1 MKQADKDYRY
11 MAISDLYNELQ
22 KDTFKMDADSE
33 KKIVRKLLEMVALD
47 KAAEVR
53 AFAVKW
59 YVESSER
66 AAMYSSLFLGCT
78 KKKKSCSRPVFFSS
92 LPPLVKKVHEEQAI
106 EMFDKLATYVY
117 EEKDEQVRDVAGSG
131 LRTMIDE
138 FPEEQLAVM
147 KNVLR
152 RLAPRL
158 IAGVSVRFIVFC
170 IFSFWPPKL
179 ILFRRVAFCDRL
191 DREYPSGCFAN
202 FS

>member
-78 KKKKSCSRPVFFSS
+78 KKKKVAHVPFFFPAFLLSSRKSMRNKPSKCLIN
-92 LPPLVKKVHEEQAI
+92 LPPTFTKRRTSKSAMLLVLVCE
-106 EMFDKLATYVY
+106 
-117 EEKDEQVRDVAGSG
+117 
-131 LRTMIDE
+131 
-138 FPEEQLAVM
+138 P
-147 KNVLR
+147 
-152 RLAPRL
+152 
-158 IAGVSVRFIVFC
+158 
-170 IFSFWPPKL
+170 
-179 ILFRRVAFCDRL
+179 
-191 DREYPSGCFAN
+191 
-202 FS
+202 

>member
-59 YVESSER
+59 YVVLFGRLVMHSF
-66 AAMYSSLFLGCT
+66 LFLGCHN
-78 KKKKSCSRPVFFSS
+78 SFLSSFRS
-92 LPPLVKKVHEEQAI
+92 LPPLVRKVHEEQAI

-138 FPEEQLAVM
+138 FPDEQLAVM

-158 IAGVSVRFIVFC
+158 ITGVSVRFGPLCIV
-170 IFSFWPPKL
+170 P
-179 ILFRRVAFCDRL
+179 RVVPFGLC
-191 DREYPSGCFAN
+191 
-202 FS
+202 